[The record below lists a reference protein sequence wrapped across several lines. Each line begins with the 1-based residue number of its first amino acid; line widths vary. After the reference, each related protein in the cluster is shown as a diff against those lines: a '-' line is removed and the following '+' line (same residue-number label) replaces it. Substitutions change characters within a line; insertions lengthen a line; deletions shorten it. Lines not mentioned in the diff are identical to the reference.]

1 MTCRQKTDHIF
12 SVTSAI
18 SIFFL
23 ARLVNAIPTR
33 LTNFCESIFFFLFFS
48 FFFKLFGWEL
58 IIVCIF
64 LFTGSWAYIR
74 GEGLFVG
81 ECAYKQTF
89 TVGKLSVGRRPKK
102 MSCTGGV
109 VHLNSHRNKIIMFRY
124 KVRCRYKQSN
134 WRKGVPHGPFWITI
148 REVLFFGQVVAQL
161 VTKGINATLRN
172 NLKRSQGIVRNKS
185 GIKLLNRT

>member
-1 MTCRQKTDHIF
+1 MLLFLWELFLSNFYFFTCICKLCLSEAKTNTLENITWPAGKKQITF
-12 SVTSAI
+12 FEWPAQFL
-18 SIFFL
+18 FFL
-23 ARLVNAIPTR
+23 TKLVNAIPAR

-102 MSCTGGV
+102 MSCTVTKSGV
-109 VHLNSHRNKIIMFRY
+109 DTNRAIGERVFHM
-124 KVRCRYKQSN
+124 
-134 WRKGVPHGPFWITI
+134 
-148 REVLFFGQVVAQL
+148 VLFGSLSV
-161 VTKGINATLRN
+161 
-172 NLKRSQGIVRNKS
+172 RSFSLGKS
-185 GIKLLNRT
+185 SHSS

>member
-1 MTCRQKTDHIF
+1 M
-12 SVTSAI
+12 
-18 SIFFL
+18 L
-23 ARLVNAIPTR
+23 A
-33 LTNFCESIFFFLFFS
+33 
-48 FFFKLFGWEL
+48 
-58 IIVCIF
+58 
-64 LFTGSWAYIR
+64 
-74 GEGLFVG
+74 EG
-81 ECAYKQTF
+81 
-89 TVGKLSVGRRPKK
+89 RPKE

-134 WRKGVPHGPFWITI
+134 WRKGVPHGPFWIAI

-172 NLKRSQGIVRNKS
+172 NLKSSQGIVRNKS

>member
-1 MTCRQKTDHIF
+1 MTCRQKKDLIF
-12 SVTSAI
+12 LVTSAI
-18 SIFFL
+18 SIFVL
-23 ARLVNAIPTR
+23 SKLVNAMPTR

-48 FFFKLFGWEL
+48 FFFKHFGWEL

-81 ECAYKQTF
+81 EWAYKHTF

-134 WRKGVPHGPFWITI
+134 WRKGVPHGPFWIAI

-172 NLKRSQGIVRNKS
+172 NLKSSQGIVRNKS